1 MVLLNDIVTIDLSE
15 TQRVSERIRTMLLS
29 LRAEHDLAPC
39 EYTRRVRIAPGEI
52 SHSHPVLT
60 LNTMVREESAL
71 LSLYLHE
78 QMHWYVTWYSHAH
91 HDGWKTIW
99 AALLDRYPNVPVVFP
114 EGAHSAQ
121 SSYLHLIV
129 NWLEI
134 EATAGFLGR
143 EKAVEIAAKNFVY
156 SGLYRIVLADW
167 DALATLYGDHG
178 LTPIHP
184 ATAMTDH
191 DLEIAARMDEAT
203 TDALR
208 DEMPAGKDWS
218 AAP

>member
-1 MVLLNDIVTIDLSE
+1 MLISTDTVAIDLSE
-15 TQRVSERIRTMLLS
+15 TRKVSERIRSMLLK
-29 LRAEHDLAPC
+29 LRADHDLAQY
-39 EYTRRVRIAPGEI
+39 EYTHPVRIAPGEI

-99 AALLDRYPNVPVVFP
+99 AELLHRYPNVPVAFP

-143 EKAVEIAAKNFVY
+143 EKAVEIAARNFVY

-167 DALATLYGDHG
+167 DGLAALYASHG

-184 ATAMTDH
+184 ATAMADH

-203 TDALR
+203 TDTL
-208 DEMPAGKDWS
+208 
-218 AAP
+218 